1 LKNQPHPKQKF
12 ILRALVLCL
21 VDEWTVGGDPTSD
34 LKELG
39 LDPELIETELTNL
52 YLQGF
57 LKKPI
62 NTILKEP
69 KAFREA
75 LVFTEKGE
83 RTCELYTLEELKY
96 FWKCW
101 GEEGELA

>member
-1 LKNQPHPKQKF
+1 LKNRLHPKQKV

-39 LDPELIETELTNL
+39 LDPELIEAELTNL
-52 YLQGF
+52 YSQDF

-69 KAFREA
+69 KTFREA
-75 LVFTEKGE
+75 LVLTEKGE
-83 RTCELYTLEELKY
+83 RACNSFSLNQLKNL
-96 FWKCW
+96 WKQW
-101 GEEGELA
+101 GEEGELD